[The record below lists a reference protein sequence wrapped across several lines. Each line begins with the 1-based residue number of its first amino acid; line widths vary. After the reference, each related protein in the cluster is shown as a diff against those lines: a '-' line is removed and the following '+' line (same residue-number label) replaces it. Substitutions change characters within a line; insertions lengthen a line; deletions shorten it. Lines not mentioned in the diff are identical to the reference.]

1 MSTAIVDFFA
11 DIGTW
16 ISDNPLIIYAIVAIG
31 YVIGISWYTLSNLS
45 AQGNYTG
52 TLDNVYT
59 NARSHCIMWMLLMIF
74 IVISI
79 VVAFTVLEDYNHFM
93 VVLIPILL
101 ISIINFLDNIV
112 TLLSLTAANKT
123 RIFFNTVLFI
133 IICVVCVGFAKYTND
148 Y

>member
-1 MSTAIVDFFA
+1 MSTAIIDFFGG
-11 DIGTW
+11 IGNW
-16 ISDNPLIIYAIVAIG
+16 ISENPLIIYAIVAIG
-31 YVIGISWYTLSNLS
+31 YVIGIIWYTYSNLS

-52 TLDNVYT
+52 TLDNVYS

-79 VVAFTVLEDYNHFM
+79 LVAFTMLEDYNHCLI
-93 VVLIPILL
+93 VLIPILL

-133 IICVVCVGFAKYTND
+133 IICVVCVGFTKYAND